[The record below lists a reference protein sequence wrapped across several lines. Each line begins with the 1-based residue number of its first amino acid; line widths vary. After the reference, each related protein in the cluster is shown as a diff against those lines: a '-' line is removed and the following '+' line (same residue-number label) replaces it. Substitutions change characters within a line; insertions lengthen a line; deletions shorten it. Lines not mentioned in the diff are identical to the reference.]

1 MIDSQPTEGLALVI
15 TKPRNNNFKCLKLR
29 QGDSNDNEK
38 SNFSKNKENV
48 WCSKK
53 LWRTK
58 ETCWKLYSEAKC
70 M

>member
-15 TKPRNNNFKCLKLR
+15 TKLRNNNFKFLKLR

-53 LWRTK
+53 L
-58 ETCWKLYSEAKC
+58 
-70 M
+70 